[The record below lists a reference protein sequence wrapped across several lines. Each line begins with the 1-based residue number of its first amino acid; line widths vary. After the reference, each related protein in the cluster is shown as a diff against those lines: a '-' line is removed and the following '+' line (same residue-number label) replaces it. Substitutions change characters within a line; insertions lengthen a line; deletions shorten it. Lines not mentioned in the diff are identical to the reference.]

1 MNTPRIWTTTVFIS
15 ILSAAISGCAGSNS
29 TTTQTGAYPRVLERA
44 KKNARSIILHS
55 GVDSFAVTS
64 VVVERSK
71 RQFTVQLGKLDSSY
85 QATLTGPSSGREP
98 LRLYMLDSTSY
109 TLDEP
114 HTIPIT
120 KIGRIEGGR

>member
-1 MNTPRIWTTTVFIS
+1 MNTPGIWTSAVFIS
-15 ILSAAISGCAGSNS
+15 ILFTSLSGCAGSNN
-29 TTTQTGAYPRVLERA
+29 TTNKTGAYPRVLERA
-44 KKNARSIILHS
+44 KKDTRPIIMHS
-55 GVDSFAVTS
+55 GVDSFAVAS

-85 QATLTGPSSGREP
+85 QATLTALPSGRKP
-98 LRLYMLDSTSY
+98 LHLYMLDSTSY